1 MPPSTPAAV
10 LAECH
15 AAGRTGIFLLGEHA
29 ADRAQERNLDIDDIR
44 NALRGSTAAALQD
57 NGRWKVSGG
66 SDLEGE
72 PIAFIV
78 QFERGLLIVT
88 LF

>member
-1 MPPSTPAAV
+1 VAPKSPAAV

-29 ADRAQERNLDIDDIR
+29 ADRARERNLDIDDIR
-44 NALRGSTAAALQD
+44 NALRGSTAAKLQD

-72 PIAFIV
+72 PVTFAV
-78 QFERGLLIVT
+78 TVERGLVIVT